1 MSVKCGNNIKHFDY
15 RFGEENEK
23 IFSIRLEKVF

>member
-23 IFSIRLEKVF
+23 ISSIRLEKVF